1 MFSAVIFDMDG
12 LLLDSERCLMQAW
25 LAASRDAGVP
35 LAAQDFMYTVGRN
48 AAESR
53 EKLIDLLGGE
63 ARYVAVHERVCA
75 RLGPE
80 NERVFPL
87 KPGALELLAALAAK
101 RVPCA
106 LASSTYSAEIRRRL
120 AAVDVL
126 HFFQAIVGSD
136 EVARGKPDPAVYEL
150 AARRLHVTPAACL
163 VFEDSENG
171 ALAAL
176 RAGMQ
181 LIIVPD
187 LRVPS
192 VEGGLHILPSL
203 AAALPYLPEWFPSSL
218 TTTSFQ
224 QTPAPA
230 SGRG

>member
-80 NERVFPL
+80 NERIFPL

-106 LASSTYSAEIRRRL
+106 LASSTYSAESAGGWRPLMCCIFSRRLSAVMKLPEASLIRR
-120 AAVDVL
+120 
-126 HFFQAIVGSD
+126 SMNW
-136 EVARGKPDPAVYEL
+136 PP
-150 AARRLHVTPAACL
+150 
-163 VFEDSENG
+163 G
-171 ALAAL
+171 A
-176 RAGMQ
+176 
-181 LIIVPD
+181 
-187 LRVPS
+187 S
-192 VEGGLHILPSL
+192 
-203 AAALPYLPEWFPSSL
+203 
-218 TTTSFQ
+218 T
-224 QTPAPA
+224 
-230 SGRG
+230 

>member
-80 NERVFPL
+80 NERIFPL
-87 KPGALELLAALAAK
+87 KPGARLQPTARRSAGGWRPLMCCIFSRRLSAVMKLPE
-101 RVPCA
+101 
-106 LASSTYSAEIRRRL
+106 ASLIRR
-120 AAVDVL
+120 
-126 HFFQAIVGSD
+126 SMNW
-136 EVARGKPDPAVYEL
+136 PP
-150 AARRLHVTPAACL
+150 
-163 VFEDSENG
+163 G
-171 ALAAL
+171 A
-176 RAGMQ
+176 
-181 LIIVPD
+181 
-187 LRVPS
+187 S
-192 VEGGLHILPSL
+192 
-203 AAALPYLPEWFPSSL
+203 
-218 TTTSFQ
+218 T
-224 QTPAPA
+224 
-230 SGRG
+230 